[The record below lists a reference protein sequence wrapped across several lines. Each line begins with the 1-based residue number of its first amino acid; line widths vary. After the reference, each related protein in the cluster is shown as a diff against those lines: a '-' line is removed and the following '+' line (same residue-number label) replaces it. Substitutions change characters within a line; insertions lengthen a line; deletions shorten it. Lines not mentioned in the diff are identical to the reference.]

1 MTMPGELSAARVSCD
16 ADTAAAVSASTCP
29 YRELHPAVLMMNPAE
44 KRPHGELTEP
54 FDRAVGRR
62 ILAHGQMRSKR
73 VVIARVARKDSAQV
87 GFAKN
92 DDVIQAF
99 PADRA
104 DQSLCMPVLPR

>member
-1 MTMPGELSAARVSCD
+1 
-16 ADTAAAVSASTCP
+16 
-29 YRELHPAVLMMNPAE
+29 MMKPAE
-44 KRPHGELTEP
+44 KRSRGELTEP
-54 FDRAVGRR
+54 LDRPVGRR
-62 ILAHGQMRSKR
+62 ILTQRQMRSKR